1 MDHYLDIDL
10 RPDPELAPHQVMS
23 ALYAKLHR
31 ALVALR
37 SDNIGVSF
45 PEVAARPPSLGVRL
59 RLHGERHALARLM
72 QVEWLTGV
80 RDHVSLGAAMAVPSG
95 VRHRNVRRVQAKSSP
110 ERLRRRLMRRHE
122 IDAHEASQ
130 RIPDDAVELLRLPFI
145 QLASTST
152 GQRFR
157 LFIAHQPIQPTAV
170 AGAFNAYGL
179 SHEATVPWF

>member
-10 RPDPELAPHQVMS
+10 RPDPEFAPHLVMS

-31 ALVALR
+31 ALVGLR
-37 SDNIGVSF
+37 SDNIAVSF
-45 PEVAARPPSLGVRL
+45 PEVAAKPPSLGATL
-59 RLHGERHALARLM
+59 RLHGDRLALARLM
-72 QVEWLTGV
+72 QIEWLTGV
-80 RDHVSLGAAMAVPSG
+80 RDHVTAGTAKAVPSG

-110 ERLRRRLMRRHE
+110 ERLRRRLMRRHD
-122 IDAHEASQ
+122 IDVREASQ

-157 LFIAHQPIQPTAV
+157 LFIAHQPVQPTVV

-179 SHEATVPWF
+179 SQQATVPWF